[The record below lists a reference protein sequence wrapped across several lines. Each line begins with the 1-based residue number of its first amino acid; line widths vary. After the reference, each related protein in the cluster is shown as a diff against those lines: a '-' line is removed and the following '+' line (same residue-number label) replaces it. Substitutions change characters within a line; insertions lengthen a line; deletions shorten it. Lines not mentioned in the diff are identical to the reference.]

1 MEVLQNKITEE
12 ERRTLGVVALAD
24 RPEMPAQT
32 LKEHFDALT
41 NKVAD
46 KFNQTVEDI
55 QQIGDD
61 YTRWEQDEDAR
72 KTAEA
77 SRMDAEDVRQR
88 QEAGRVDAENLRVQA
103 ENTRDR
109 QEAARET
116 AEHGRVQA
124 EQARVQTEQAR
135 TDAEAS
141 RMDAEGVRQRQEDAR
156 ETAERGREAG
166 ERRRER
172 WEDYD
177 PAAAYEPGV
186 KTVYDGSSY
195 VCLQACT
202 GIPPYEAAH
211 WRLIAARGKDGEG
224 AGDMRA
230 SVYDPGGQARDVFAY
245 ADGRL
250 SAHDVD
256 AQAHAARF
264 GAVHDGLS
272 RLDTT
277 LAQETAARTGAD
289 TALDSRV
296 RAAETAIDQL
306 ESSTA
311 ENTRVGELVWS
322 LNGREDD
329 SLLLCDG
336 SIITEEDEP
345 ALFRALNYSFGL
357 PGYVSKTIPY
367 SLSSHSG
374 VRYCARFSDTEY
386 LVSTNYGSSF
396 YLFFVDV
403 EQESVQVITGGG
415 NRDEGVVAVPG
426 KFAVYITKDYT
437 NNELGVYGVDYS
449 TKAFKKLKTLPT
461 VHPGSVWFDLVA
473 TDTQVLFGYCYRPN
487 SGGSLTWG
495 GSFAITAYDTIQN
508 TSGATP
514 NTSATGITA
523 SSPFPVTSYVH
534 RYMRHTKYNGKS
546 TVYFMGDVYEVNGA
560 RLTGYRIPIPVGS
573 GGSYS
578 NLLDID
584 GQLVLWQSNS
594 NAGIIVQK
602 NQTSLTSISPFSYTP
617 YKIFR
622 GMNPV
627 AFGPAYKIRDDLF
640 LCGDYNC
647 VAATKRNGKWLRAL
661 QNTHTISF
669 NSNAVAFNSR
679 GFPCYFSISSTAFYF
694 YTLAENQT
702 YLPESPLLNYTAQ
715 FAQDSSTQSITRLAF
730 LEQGVNCLYIRR
742 K

>member
-135 TDAEAS
+135 TDAETS

-186 KTVYDGSSY
+186 KTVYNGSSY

-202 GIPPYEAAH
+202 GIPPYEAAY

-230 SVYDPGGQARDVFAY
+230 SVYDPNGQARDVFAY

-256 AQAHAARF
+256 AQAHAGRF
-264 GAVHDGLS
+264 AAVNTAIAGVNERVS
-272 RLDTT
+272 
-277 LAQETAARTGAD
+277 QETAARTGAD

-426 KFAVYITKDYT
+426 KFAVFLLQDMSNKTVT
-437 NNELGVYGVDYS
+437 VYGVDYN
-449 TKAFKKLKTLPT
+449 TKKYKEIKVVSPVYAY
-461 VHPGSVWFDLVA
+461 DLVA
-473 TDTQVLFGYCYRPN
+473 TDTEVLFGYYE
-487 SGGSLTWG
+487 SSTAFGS
-495 GSFAITAYDTIQN
+495 SFAITAYDTIQN
-508 TSGATP
+508 ASGVVP
-514 NTSATGITA
+514 NTNATGTTA
-523 SSPFPVTSYVH
+523 SNPFPVTSYAH

-560 RLTGYRIPIPVGS
+560 RLTAYRIPIHINS
-573 GGSYS
+573 SYS
-578 NLLDID
+578 NLFDID

-627 AFGPAYKIRDDLF
+627 TLGPAYKIRDDLF

-715 FAQDSSTQSITRLAF
+715 ISQDSSTQKISSFTF